1 MLIILADAERA
12 YVRVLQEQLAA
23 RLPECQ
29 FWCCCSLDEWPDPDI
44 QARSREGLCLFNP
57 LDFPDLP
64 RRFPVIGEFFHC
76 IFWSVRPGSRRNEPD
91 TPQASLQDQL
101 VRLDT
106 ASAIASQISKW
117 LESATALSAGE
128 PAQRPDA
135 GLAQINAE
143 MPAVKQES
151 ARSTAD
157 ACIALLLCLDAC
169 GYRPDISRLRLRE
182 LIGSGRRVVYLPVMP
197 TYQMACLSAPG
208 QGPSLSDLLLRVY
221 SRVAE
226 PGEIGQYL
234 QPNPDGFLQFRPPD
248 RSDDLVVCNPDLL
261 RDLVLL
267 LRRWMT
273 ASPCTILIDCAGIAL
288 ASVSCIA
295 VLCDSCEFCLPEKDN
310 FASVSARREI
320 SYLLGLLPSSCTVRE
335 CTPGRLSSPVA

>member
-1 MLIILADAERA
+1 MLIILADAERV

-23 RLPECQ
+23 RLPECR
-29 FWCCCSLDEWPDPDI
+29 FWSCCALDEWPDGDI
-44 QARSREGLCLFNP
+44 QAKSREGLCLFNP

-64 RRFPVIGEFFHC
+64 RRFSANGESFHC
-76 IFWSVRPGSRRNEPD
+76 MFWSVQPGSQCGEQD
-91 TPQASLQDQL
+91 CHKASQQVQL
-101 VRLDT
+101 IRLGT
-106 ASAIASQISKW
+106 ASAIAGQISKW
-117 LESATALSAGE
+117 LASAAAHSTGE
-128 PAQRPDA
+128 PDQQPGS
-135 GLAQINAE
+135 GLAKINAE
-143 MPAVKQES
+143 LPAVNQES
-151 ARSTAD
+151 AGSWAGTSMM
-157 ACIALLLCLDAC
+157 LLLCLDAC

-182 LIGSGRRVVYLPVMP
+182 LTGSGRRVVYLPIMP

-208 QGPSLSDLLLRVY
+208 QGPSLSDLMLRIF

-234 QPNPDGFLQFRPPD
+234 QPTPDGFFQFRPPD
-248 RSDDLVVCNPDLL
+248 RSDDLVVCSPDLL

-288 ASVSCIA
+288 ASVSCLA
-295 VLCDSCEFCLPEKDN
+295 VLCDSCEFCLPEKDD

-320 SYLLGLLPSSCTVRE
+320 SYLLGLLPASCMVRE
-335 CTPGRLSSPVA
+335 CAPGKFLSPVT